1 VPARADEAV
10 DAIAEQLRY
19 LERKAEYEQR
29 RKRRHRQ
36 VAEILNVAIGLPAA
50 ILAGA
55 ATLTALEYVSTG
67 LVATLAGLATILST
81 AHVFLRLAHR
91 ASYNRTL
98 EAEFGRLANDAK
110 RVRDIEL
117 ALHAG
122 DDAWIKGTPARLEK
136 FDERFAKL
144 SQRAPLEE

>member
-1 VPARADEAV
+1 VPARDEAV
-10 DAIAEQLRY
+10 EAISEQLRD
-19 LERKAEYEQR
+19 LERRAAFERR

-50 ILAGA
+50 VLAGA
-55 ATLTALEYVSTG
+55 ATVTALEDVSGG

-98 EAEFGRLANDAK
+98 EAEFGRLENDAK
-110 RVRDIEL
+110 RLREIEL
-117 ALHAG
+117 HLHAG
-122 DDAWIKGTPARLEK
+122 DDAWMKGTPARLEK
-136 FDERFAKL
+136 YDERFAKL
-144 SQRAPLEE
+144 